1 MIVPAASQL
10 CIENRPEQRICPYA
24 VVETVHKLADIG
36 FIRLGSALDNR
47 RGGKRRLHAS
57 SGSVRRLA
65 RRLPQRAT
73 HRHESPDIGRVPP
86 KWTEKSALFLR
97 LGAAENAT
105 MGANAQV

>member
-1 MIVPAASQL
+1 MIVPAAGQFR
-10 CIENRPEQRICPYA
+10 IENRPEQRICAYA

-36 FIRLGSALDNR
+36 FVRLGGALDNR

-65 RRLPQRAT
+65 RRLPQRAA
-73 HRHESPDIGRVPP
+73 HRHEPPEIGRVPP

-97 LGAAENAT
+97 MGAAGN
-105 MGANAQV
+105 